1 MPVRRMCVLVAFAD
15 QTRARR
21 ASNETGPVCRLGAGT
36 VRPRDLWISGAQRD
50 GRVRTLVGHDRA
62 AITGQLGV
70 AVLEAL
76 ALLPLALE
84 TGDVLPVAFVGALPG
99 LGHLGLRQARVGPPA
114 HCEPRY
120 HLAGP
125 APARRARW
133 FRRTES
139 GEHFDTSAAIAAVLV
154 EGHRLTGFRAP

>member
-1 MPVRRMCVLVAFAD
+1 MPVRMCVVVALAD
-15 QTRARR
+15 ESRARR
-21 ASNETGPVCRLGAGT
+21 AGDDTRATFRLGAGT
-36 VRPRDLWISGAQRD
+36 VHLRDPGIPGAQRD

-70 AVLEAL
+70 TVLEAL
-76 ALLPLALE
+76 AALPLAME
-84 TGDVLPVAFVGALPG
+84 TGDVLPVTAVGALPG

-114 HCEPRY
+114 HREPRY
-120 HLAGP
+120 HRAGP
-125 APARRARW
+125 APTCRARG

-154 EGHRLTGFRAP
+154 EGHRPISFRAP